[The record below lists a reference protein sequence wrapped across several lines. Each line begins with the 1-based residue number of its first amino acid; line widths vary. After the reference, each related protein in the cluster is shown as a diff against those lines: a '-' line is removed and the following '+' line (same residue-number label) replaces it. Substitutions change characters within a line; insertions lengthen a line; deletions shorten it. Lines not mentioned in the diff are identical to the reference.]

1 MKTAPVTTL
10 IIEDLGGTDQR
21 ELTAAEML
29 GITGGV
35 GTLAKIG
42 IRLAVNAFIEAYE
55 NPISVDELLKRGKDQ
70 LSK

>member
-1 MKTAPVTTL
+1 MKTTRVTTL
-10 IIEDLGGTDQR
+10 VIEDFGSSDQR
-21 ELTAAEML
+21 ELTAAEMS
-29 GITGGV
+29 GIVGGV

-55 NPISVDELLKRGKDQ
+55 NPINVDGLLKKGKEQ